1 MSEQKFYV
9 VWKGI
14 KPGIYTNWKECEK
27 QVKGFEGAVYKSFK
41 QKEKAENAFK
51 DNPWKSLGR
60 KKSLKQTSSQE
71 KPILDSICVDAA
83 CSGNPG
89 LLEYKG
95 VYTSSKELLFHK
107 GPFQEGTNK
116 IGEFLALVHAIAFLK
131 EKKIDIPVY
140 TDSMTALS
148 WLKNKKIKTTL
159 QQTYRNKELFD
170 LVDRAVKWLQENK
183 YKTVVMKWDTKNW
196 GEIPADFGRK

>member
-1 MSEQKFYV
+1 MSEQKYYV

-14 KPGIYTNWKECEK
+14 KPGIYTSWKECEK
-27 QVKGFEGAVYKSFK
+27 QVKGFEGAMYKSFK
-41 QKEKAENAFK
+41 QREEAEVAFK
-51 DNPWKSLGR
+51 NNPWKSLG
-60 KKSLKQTSSQE
+60 KKTSLKQTSHQN
-71 KPILDSICVDAA
+71 KPVLESISVDAA

-95 VYTSSKELLFHK
+95 VYTSSKELIFYK
-107 GPFQEGTNK
+107 GPFKDGTNN
-116 IGEFLALVHAIAFLK
+116 IGEFLALVHALAFLK
-131 EKKIDIPVY
+131 EKKSDIPVY
-140 TDSMTALS
+140 TDSVTALS

-159 QQTYRNKELFD
+159 QQTSHNRELFD
-170 LVDRAVKWLQENK
+170 LVERAVKWLQENN